1 MNIADY
7 VKKGGKC
14 KSKSGHWFILDCVK
28 YEEYPIK
35 GWLLVNNG
43 THYLPCRWTED
54 GVPHNLPYTHGLDLI
69 PVVPVTTY
77 KMVDKK
83 ILSNC
88 DTMSE
93 FEYATQDI

>member
-1 MNIADY
+1 MNIVDY
-7 VKKGGKC
+7 VKGGGKC

-28 YEEYPIK
+28 YEEYPIR
-35 GWLLVNNG
+35 GWLLMGDFYYPCKWNENG
-43 THYLPCRWTED
+43 E
-54 GVPHNLPYTHGLDLI
+54 PHNLPYTHGLDLI

-93 FEYATQDI
+93 FEYATLDI